1 MLAVA
6 DNARSPLYGNLRTF
20 KDNGVDLVIGAFHG
34 VYVPK
39 GTPQTVIDKLA
50 DALAKTMESQELR
63 AGMDN
68 AGAGIA
74 FLRGTEAKTYLAK
87 QDETYRAII
96 DKLGLRVS
104 PK

>member
-1 MLAVA
+1 
-6 DNARSPLYGNLRTF
+6 
-20 KDNGVDLVIGAFHG
+20 VIGAFHG

-39 GTPQTVIDKLA
+39 GTPQAVSDKLA
-50 DALAKTMESQELR
+50 DALAKTMESTELR
-63 AGMDN
+63 ASMDN

-74 FLRGTEAKTYLAK
+74 FLRGAEANSYLAK

-96 DKLGLRVS
+96 DKLGLRVA